1 MKSTKPSSLRE
12 RFNISR
18 LAIAHPRLTVSFWLA
33 IAVAGIF
40 AFSSLKYALLPDIT
54 FPIVVVNAQV
64 PKMTALETEKNLT
77 RPIEAQMQSLSGL
90 DRVRAWI
97 YPAQTLINLGFAVGT
112 DLNAAAERVEEGL
125 TRVDLPPET
134 SLETIKINL
143 NESPVIS
150 YAIES
155 DSYSL
160 RELTKI
166 ASEQIIPPITRLP
179 GVGKVNLLGDATD
192 LTTPSFVRFNGA
204 NALGFQVIKE
214 SDGNALAVVREVEAA
229 VKKLQLPG
237 VKLTLAQTEADYIKD
252 ATQATIDALLQAIV
266 LAVLVI
272 FPFLR
277 NWRATLIAAL
287 AIPISLLGTSIVMAM
302 AGFNLETI
310 TLLALAIVIGIII
323 DDAIVDVEN
332 ISRYVEAGKSPKE
345 AAILGTDE
353 IGLTVTASTL
363 TIAAVFLP
371 VAFMPGVVG
380 QFFQPFGLT
389 VSAAVLISLLEART
403 LSPVL
408 AVWFLKEK
416 RGTGRERVS
425 SSGGKVAEYYRRLL
439 AWSLD
444 DRGIVVLIAII
455 SFIAGIAL
463 IPFIPQGFIPKLDR
477 GEFNIVYT
485 TPLPKLPSSFKETE
499 TETRS
504 SAANAP
510 GDDGTFSWLEELAT
524 PTRLLLRKTRK
535 VGQELEAVVLNFPE
549 VESTFTIAG
558 VRGEFNK
565 GRIYVKLKDNRQLHT
580 QDVQTP
586 IRKRLPQLPGVKTSV
601 EDIQFVAQA
610 EEKPL
615 QLALI
620 GEDLQQLQQIATQLK
635 SQIEQIRGVVDV
647 TATGEDNVG
656 DKILAIEH
664 LNGKRVV
671 KVTGN
676 LTGEQAIGD
685 VTEQAIALAKAILP
699 PDITLDLEGDSAQI
713 GIVVRSFAITLA
725 ISVTLMLLFLILPF
739 GRLLE
744 PLVVGATLPLSI
756 VGAMVAL
763 LITQSYFGIISL
775 IGFIFLLGLLDKNA
789 LLLMDYINQ
798 LRKSG
803 MSRRSA
809 ILTTGTVRLRP
820 ILMTTASS
828 ILAMVPIALGI
839 GRGAELR
846 QPMAVAII
854 GGLITS
860 TLLSAIAVPVFYTLL
875 EDGWLKI
882 TEKLGWNYRG
892 AQEDT
897 DRTI

>member
-1 MKSTKPSSLRE
+1 
-12 RFNISR
+12 
-18 LAIAHPRLTVSFWLA
+18 
-33 IAVAGIF
+33 
-40 AFSSLKYALLPDIT
+40 
-54 FPIVVVNAQV
+54 
-64 PKMTALETEKNLT
+64 
-77 RPIEAQMQSLSGL
+77 
-90 DRVRAWI
+90 
-97 YPAQTLINLGFAVGT
+97 
-112 DLNAAAERVEEGL
+112 
-125 TRVDLPPET
+125 
-134 SLETIKINL
+134 
-143 NESPVIS
+143 
-150 YAIES
+150 
-155 DSYSL
+155 
-160 RELTKI
+160 
-166 ASEQIIPPITRLP
+166 
-179 GVGKVNLLGDATD
+179 
-192 LTTPSFVRFNGA
+192 
-204 NALGFQVIKE
+204 
-214 SDGNALAVVREVEAA
+214 
-229 VKKLQLPG
+229 
-237 VKLTLAQTEADYIKD
+237 
-252 ATQATIDALLQAIV
+252 
-266 LAVLVI
+266 
-272 FPFLR
+272 
-277 NWRATLIAAL
+277 
-287 AIPISLLGTSIVMAM
+287 
-302 AGFNLETI
+302 
-310 TLLALAIVIGIII
+310 
-323 DDAIVDVEN
+323 
-332 ISRYVEAGKSPKE
+332 
-345 AAILGTDE
+345 
-353 IGLTVTASTL
+353 
-363 TIAAVFLP
+363 
-371 VAFMPGVVG
+371 MPGVVG

-416 RGTGRERVS
+416 KSTGRERVTRTPKAVAPQ
-425 SSGGKVAEYYRRLL
+425 SGGKVAEYYRRLL

-444 DRGIVVLIAII
+444 YRGIVVLIAII

-485 TPLPKLPSSFKETE
+485 TPLPKLPSSFKET
-499 TETRS
+499 RS

-535 VGQELEAVVLNFPE
+535 VGQELEAVVLSSPE

-580 QDVQTP
+580 QDVQTA

>member
-1 MKSTKPSSLRE
+1 
-12 RFNISR
+12 
-18 LAIAHPRLTVSFWLA
+18 
-33 IAVAGIF
+33 
-40 AFSSLKYALLPDIT
+40 
-54 FPIVVVNAQV
+54 
-64 PKMTALETEKNLT
+64 MTALETEKNLT
-77 RPIEAQMQSLSGL
+77 RPIEAKMQSLEGL
-90 DRVRAWI
+90 DQVRAWI
-97 YPAQTLINLGFAVGT
+97 YPGQTLVNLGFAVGT
-112 DLNAAAERVEEGL
+112 DLNSAADRVRQGL
-125 TRVDLPPET
+125 IQVDLPPET

-143 NESPVIS
+143 NESAVIS

-166 ASEQIIPPITRLP
+166 ASELIIPPITRLP
-179 GVGKVNLLGDATD
+179 GVAKVNLLGDAQD
-192 LTTPSFVRFNGA
+192 LTTPSLIRFNGA
-204 NALGFQVIKE
+204 NALAFQVIKE
-214 SDGNALAVVREVEAA
+214 SDGNTLAVVREVEAA
-229 VKKLQLPG
+229 VQNLQLPG
-237 VKLTLAQTEADYIKD
+237 VKLTLAQTEADYIRE
-252 ATQATIDALLQAIV
+252 ATQATIDALLLAIV

-272 FPFLR
+272 FPFLK

-287 AIPISLLGTSIVMAM
+287 AIPISLLGTSIVMAI

-371 VAFMPGVVG
+371 VAFMGGVVG

-389 VSAAVLISLLEART
+389 VSAAVLISLLVART

-416 RGTGRERVS
+416 RGPGRERVS
-425 SSGGKVAEYYRRLL
+425 NSGGKIAEYYRRLL
-439 AWSLD
+439 AWSLNY
-444 DRGIVVLIAII
+444 RGIVVIIAII

-477 GEFNIVYT
+477 GEFNIAYT
-485 TPLPKLPSSFKETE
+485 TPLPKLPSSFKQ
-499 TETRS
+499 ETRS

-535 VGQELEAVVLNFPE
+535 VGSVLEAVVLNSPE

-565 GRIYVKLKDNRQLHT
+565 GRIHVKLKGGPDHQLHT
-580 QDVQTP
+580 QDVQKA
-586 IRKRLPQLPGVKTSV
+586 IRTALPQLTGVKTSV
-601 EDIQFVAQA
+601 EEIQFVAQA

-615 QLALI
+615 QLVLI
-620 GEDLQQLQQIATQLK
+620 GEDLQQLQKIASQLK
-635 SQIEQIRGVVDV
+635 SQIEQIPGVVDV

-664 LNGKRVV
+664 LNGQRVV

-699 PDITLDLEGDSAQI
+699 PDITLDLGGDSAQI
-713 GIVVRSFAITLA
+713 GIVVRSFAVTLA

-739 GRLLE
+739 RRLLE

-763 LITQSYFGIISL
+763 LVTQSYFGIISL

-828 ILAMVPIALGI
+828 ILAMLPLAMGI

-882 TEKLGWNYRG
+882 AEKLRWNHR
-892 AQEDT
+892 
-897 DRTI
+897 